1 MRAKSGYIS
10 QGPGKE
16 DLRGQVRL
24 PGLPQ
29 LLWVKPGTVAGP
41 GAPSDTGVAGGDGC
55 SHENYSQMKTI
66 SCKSI
71 L

>member
-1 MRAKSGYIS
+1 MRAKPRYIS

-29 LLWVKPGTVAGP
+29 LLWVKPGTVVGLWA
-41 GAPSDTGVAGGDGC
+41 APDTGVAGGDC
-55 SHENYSQMKTI
+55 PHQPNYHQMWTI
-66 SCKSI
+66 
-71 L
+71 